1 MSDTKTERSS
11 HTMTN
16 LLIGGGLSVLLIPP
30 LMWSIPP
37 ERSDGKWIL
46 AVVLLIM
53 GTAAPFVRDHG
64 RRFLYRK
71 DSET

>member
-1 MSDTKTERSS
+1 
-11 HTMTN
+11 
-16 LLIGGGLSVLLIPP
+16 
-30 LMWSIPP
+30 MWSIPP